1 MDCLMINRGDIIL
14 VNLNPQRNDE
24 AGKIRPCVIVSDSDV
39 NEILDLV
46 TILPCTTNLLGE
58 GLFRI
63 LLPKRAG
70 LDKECE
76 VMIEQIR
83 GVSKKRLI
91 QITSSVSEDEM
102 KRVDIGIKALL
113 AIG

>member
-1 MDCLMINRGDIIL
+1 MFHRGDIAL
-14 VNLNPQRNDE
+14 VNLNHQRNNE
-24 AGKIRPCVIVSDSDV
+24 AGKVRPCVIVSDSDV

-46 TILPCTTNLLGE
+46 TIIPCTTNLLGE

-63 LLPKRAG
+63 LLSQREN
-70 LDKECE
+70 LDKDCE

-91 QITSSVSEDEM
+91 ETISFVSVNEM
-102 KRVDIGIKALL
+102 KKIELGMKALL
-113 AIG
+113 SL

>member
-1 MDCLMINRGDIIL
+1 MDSMFNRGNIVL

-24 AGKIRPCVIVSDSDV
+24 AGKIRPCVIVSDSAV

-46 TILPCTTNLLGE
+46 TIVPCTTNLLGE

-63 LLPKRAG
+63 FLHKREA
-70 LDKECE
+70 LERDCE

-83 GVSKKRLI
+83 GVSKKRIMKTISL
-91 QITSSVSEDEM
+91 VNVNEM
-102 KRVDIGIKALL
+102 KKIDLGMKALL
-113 AIG
+113 NIG

>member
-1 MDCLMINRGDIIL
+1 MHNRGDVVL

-24 AGKIRPCVIVSDSDV
+24 AGKIRPCIIVSDSDV

-46 TILPCTTNLLGE
+46 TIMPCTTNLLGE
-58 GLFRI
+58 GLFRVS
-63 LLPKRAG
+63 LPKRKG
-70 LDKECE
+70 LDKNCE

-91 QITSSVSEDEM
+91 ETTSSVTANEM
-102 KRVDIGIKALL
+102 KKIELGIKALL
-113 AIG
+113 ALP